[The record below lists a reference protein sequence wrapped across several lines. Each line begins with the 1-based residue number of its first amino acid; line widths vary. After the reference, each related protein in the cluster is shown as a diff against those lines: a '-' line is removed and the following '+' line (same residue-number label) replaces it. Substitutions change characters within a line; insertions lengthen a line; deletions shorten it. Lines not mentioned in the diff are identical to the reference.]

1 MTGARYMDRLIFFVE
16 GDPVPKGRGRIMSS
30 GNKRWNV
37 TPAKT
42 RLYEAAVRETAELA
56 MAVRAP
62 RDGDIGSPQ
71 PYAGPLYARLTF
83 HLPRPKTATRMW
95 PFGRPDLDNLA
106 KAVLDGLNGV
116 VFHDDAQV
124 CCMDL
129 AKHYAVDRV
138 GVQVEITEL

>member
-1 MTGARYMDRLIFFVE
+1 MERLIFFIE
-16 GDPVPKGRGRIMSS
+16 GDPVPKGRGRIMSA
-30 GNKRWNV
+30 GNKRWQV

-42 RLYEAAVRETAELA
+42 RLFEAAVREQARDA
-56 MAVRAP
+56 MAANP
-62 RDGDIGSPQ
+62 QDGPGGPHDSPFD
-71 PYAGPLYARLTF
+71 GPLYARLTF
-83 HLPRPKTATRMW
+83 WLPRPKSVTRMW
-95 PFGRPDLDNLA
+95 PFVKPDLDNLA

-129 AKHYAVDRV
+129 AKHYADERV

>member
-1 MTGARYMDRLIFFVE
+1 MDRLIFFVE

-30 GNKRWNV
+30 GARRWNV

-42 RLYEAAVRETAELA
+42 RIYEAAVSEQALDA
-56 MAVRAP
+56 MMAKTSTE
-62 RDGDIGSPQ
+62 RDLG
-71 PYAGPLYARLTF
+71 PYDGPLYARLTF
-83 HLPRPKTATRMW
+83 YLPRPKTATRMW
-95 PFGRPDLDNLA
+95 PFVKPDLDNLA

-129 AKHYAVDRV
+129 AKHYALDRV

>member
-1 MTGARYMDRLIFFVE
+1 MERLVFFVE

-42 RLYEAAVRETAELA
+42 RLYEAAVRETAQTA
-56 MAVRAP
+56 MYSWPVP
-62 RDGDIGSPQ
+62 FE
-71 PYAGPLYARLTF
+71 GPLYVKLTF
-83 HLPRPKTATRMW
+83 WLPRPKSVTRMW
-95 PFGRPDLDNLA
+95 PFVKPDLDNLA

-129 AKHYAVDRV
+129 AKHYADEHV

>member
-1 MTGARYMDRLIFFVE
+1 MNGARYMDRLIFFVE

-30 GNKRWNV
+30 RTKRWNV

-42 RLYEAAVRETAELA
+42 RLYEAAVSEQALVA
-56 MAVRAP
+56 MMAKTYTERAL
-62 RDGDIGSPQ
+62 R
-71 PYAGPLYARLTF
+71 PYDGPLYARLTF
-83 HLPRPKTATRMW
+83 HLPRPKTVTRMW
-95 PFGRPDLDNLA
+95 PLGRPDLDNLA

>member
-1 MTGARYMDRLIFFVE
+1 MDRLVFFIE

-56 MAVRAP
+56 MRGHQNVDP
-62 RDGDIGSPQ
+62 FTKMPHI
-71 PYAGPLYARLTF
+71 PYAGPLYAKLTF
-83 HLPRPKTATRMW
+83 YLPRPKTVDRMW
-95 PFGRPDLDNLA
+95 PFVKPDLDNLA

-129 AKHYAVDRV
+129 AKQYAVDRV

>member
-1 MTGARYMDRLIFFVE
+1 MDRLIFFVE

-30 GNKRWNV
+30 GAKRWNV

-42 RLYEAAVRETAELA
+42 RLYEAAVRETAEI
-56 MAVRAP
+56 AV
-62 RDGDIGSPQ
+62 DGYG
-71 PYAGPLYARLTF
+71 PYEGPLYAKLTF
-83 HLPRPKTATRMW
+83 YLPRPKTATRMW
-95 PFGRPDLDNLA
+95 PFVKPDLDNLA
-106 KAVLDGLNGV
+106 KSVLDGLNGV
-116 VFHDDAQV
+116 VLHDDAQV